1 MANAEKS
8 GNRPSAGKPALW
20 QLSPRRHSP
29 TVSPTRKRAEC
40 CFMPR
45 SKPPST
51 LPAPG
56 EAALCVYYLL
66 HHSNLRRAEK
76 LVHSNIQENPLHN
89 RCEVFTQRQSNILIH
104 ALTALSRWG
113 GAPPPMEISFPPM
126 VKRVSPCRGFDFPD
140 GAKCRCSAGGMG
152 SRFHASRWGFS
163 SCTHAHGSNSRARR
177 PRVRRRSG
185 IRRLRRPPT

>member
-1 MANAEKS
+1 MPKTAETDQVLESPRCGNCLPADTVGQCLPIES
-8 GNRPSAGKPALW
+8 GLKVASCREAILPAHSPPSAKP
-20 QLSPRRHSP
+20 
-29 TVSPTRKRAEC
+29 
-40 CFMPR
+40 
-45 SKPPST
+45 
-51 LPAPG
+51 
-56 EAALCVYYLL
+56 LCVYYLL

-113 GAPPPMEISFPPM
+113 GAPPSVEISFPPM